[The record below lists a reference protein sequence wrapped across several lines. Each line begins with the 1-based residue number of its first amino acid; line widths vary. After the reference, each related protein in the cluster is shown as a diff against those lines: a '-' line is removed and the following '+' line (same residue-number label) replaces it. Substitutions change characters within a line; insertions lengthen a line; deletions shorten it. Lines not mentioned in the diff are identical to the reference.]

1 MARSMSISVLL
12 ADDHAVLRD
21 GLKVLLQAQADIRV
35 VGLAADGREAVATAA
50 QLQPDVVVMDI
61 SMPDMNGV
69 EAARRICA
77 ARPQTRVV
85 MLSMHADA
93 EHVYRALEA
102 GATGYLLK
110 NSAGS
115 ELVAAVRAVH
125 AGRRYLTGQ
134 INDMVI
140 AGYVGDKRA
149 ESPLDSLSKRERDI
163 LQLLVDGRS
172 NREAAE
178 LLHISVKTVETY
190 RSRML
195 QKLGIS
201 NMAELM
207 KFALTHGLTQ
217 VK

>member
-1 MARSMSISVLL
+1 MPISVVL
-12 ADDHAVLRD
+12 ADDHQVVRD
-21 GLKVLLQAQADIRV
+21 GLKTLLEAQADLRV
-35 VGLAADGREAVATAA
+35 VGSVADGREAVASAA
-50 QLQPDVVVMDI
+50 QLKPDVVVMDI

-69 EAARRICA
+69 EAARRIHA
-77 ARPQTRVV
+77 ARAETRIV
-85 MLSMHADA
+85 MLSMHSDA

-125 AGRRYLTGQ
+125 AGRRYLTEK
-134 INDMVI
+134 INDLVI
-140 AGYVGDKRA
+140 AGYLGENRA
-149 ESPLDSLSKRERDI
+149 TSPLESLSKRERDI
-163 LQLLVDGRS
+163 LQHIVDGRN
-172 NREAAE
+172 NRETAE

-195 QKLGIS
+195 QKLGIK
-201 NMAELM
+201 NVTELV
-207 KFALTHGLTQ
+207 KFAITHGLTQ

>member
-1 MARSMSISVLL
+1 MPISVIL
-12 ADDHAVLRD
+12 ADDHQVVRD
-21 GLKVLLQAQADIRV
+21 GLKTLLEAQPDIRV
-35 VGLAADGREAVATAA
+35 VGAAADGVEAVAKAA
-50 QLQPDVVVMDI
+50 QLKPDVVVMDI

-69 EAARRICA
+69 EAARRIHA
-77 ARPQTRVV
+77 ARAETRIV
-85 MLSMHADA
+85 MLSMHSDA

-125 AGRRYLTGQ
+125 LGRRYLTEK
-134 INDMVI
+134 INELVI
-140 AGYVGDKRA
+140 AGYLGEKRA
-149 ESPLDSLSKRERDI
+149 ASPLESLSKRERDI
-163 LQLLVDGRS
+163 LQHIVDGRN
-172 NREAAE
+172 NRETAE

-195 QKLGIS
+195 QKLGIK
-201 NMAELM
+201 NVTELV
-207 KFALTHGLTQ
+207 KFAITHGLTQ

>member
-1 MARSMSISVLL
+1 MPISVLL
-12 ADDHAVLRD
+12 ADDHQVVRD
-21 GLKVLLQAQADIRV
+21 GLKTLLEAQSDIRV
-35 VGLAADGREAVATAA
+35 VGMAADGREAVANAA
-50 QLQPDVVVMDI
+50 ELTPDVVVMDI

-69 EAARRICA
+69 EAARRIHA
-77 ARPQTRVV
+77 ARAQTRIV
-85 MLSMHADA
+85 MLSMHSDA

-125 AGRRYLTGQ
+125 AGRRYLTEK
-134 INDMVI
+134 INELVI
-140 AGYVGDKRA
+140 AGYLGENRA
-149 ESPLDSLSKRERDI
+149 ASPLESLSKRERDI
-163 LQLLVDGRS
+163 LQHIVDGRN
-172 NREAAE
+172 NRETAE

-195 QKLGIS
+195 QKLGIK
-201 NMAELM
+201 NVTELV
-207 KFALTHGLTQ
+207 KFAITHGLTQ

>member
-1 MARSMSISVLL
+1 MSALTVLL
-12 ADDHAVLRD
+12 ADDHVVVRD
-21 GLKVLLQAQADIRV
+21 GLKTLLESQPDIRV
-35 VGLAADGREAVATAA
+35 VGVAADGREAVANAA
-50 QLQPDVVVMDI
+50 RLQPDVVVMDI

-77 ARPQTRVV
+77 ARPQARIV
-85 MLSMHADA
+85 MLSMYSDA

-110 NSAGS
+110 DSAS
-115 ELVAAVRAVH
+115 AELLAAIRAVH
-125 AGRRYLTGQ
+125 AGRRYLTSR
-134 INDMVI
+134 INDLVI
-140 AGYVGDKRA
+140 AGYLGEKRA
-149 ESPLDSLSKRERDI
+149 GSPLDSLSKRERDI

-172 NREAAE
+172 NRDVARQ
-178 LLHISVKTVETY
+178 LSISVKTVETY

-201 NMAELM
+201 NIAELV
-207 KFALTHGLTQ
+207 KFAIAHGLTG

>member
-1 MARSMSISVLL
+1 MSISVLL
-12 ADDHAVLRD
+12 ADDHTVVRD
-21 GLKVLLQAQADIRV
+21 GLEVRLEAQPDMRV
-35 VGLAADGREAVATAA
+35 VGLAADGREAVSAAA
-50 QLQPDVVVMDI
+50 QLRPDVVVMDI
-61 SMPDMNGV
+61 SMPDMTGV

-77 ARPQTRVV
+77 ARPQTRAV
-85 MLSMHADA
+85 MLSMHSDA

-110 NSAGS
+110 DSAGS
-115 ELVAAVRAVH
+115 ELVAAIRAVH
-125 AGRRYLTGQ
+125 AGRRYLTAK
-134 INDMVI
+134 INDLVI
-140 AGYVGDKRA
+140 AGYLGERRA
-149 ESPLDSLSKRERDI
+149 GSPLASLSKREREI
-163 LQLLVDGRS
+163 LQLIVDGRS

-201 NMAELM
+201 GTAELV
-207 KFALTHGLTQ
+207 KFAVTHGLTQ

>member
-1 MARSMSISVLL
+1 MPIGVML
-12 ADDHAVLRD
+12 ADDHQVVRD
-21 GLKVLLQAQADIRV
+21 GLKTLLEAQPDMRV
-35 VGLAADGREAVATAA
+35 VGVAADGREAVANAA
-50 QLQPDVVVMDI
+50 QLKPDVVVMDI

-69 EAARRICA
+69 EAARRIHN
-77 ARPQTRVV
+77 ARAETRIV
-85 MLSMHADA
+85 MLSMHSDA

-125 AGRRYLTGQ
+125 AGRRYLTEK
-134 INDMVI
+134 INDLVI
-140 AGYVGDKRA
+140 AGYLGEKRA
-149 ESPLDSLSKRERDI
+149 ASPLESLSRRERDI
-163 LQLLVDGRS
+163 LQHIVDGRN
-172 NREAAE
+172 NRETAE

-195 QKLGIS
+195 QKLGIK
-201 NMAELM
+201 NVTELV
-207 KFALTHGLTQ
+207 KFAITHGLTE